1 MSREL
6 RICPGVGDR
15 KCGAFLSTLDRDPHP
30 TCARCRGKICTKD
43 LTCDFCAVWSAEQWE
58 RFLKKR
64 SYKERKKHR
73 PSGSVPPAQQTSPRA
88 ETSSGVSRPGTSSSS
103 SSRPLGGQGEK
114 EGSRGAPGVVS
125 GGAPSPPARPRS
137 SERGGSASGLS
148 SGAGGLAPA
157 SPSPSGAGE
166 AGVARSL
173 QTPISRV
180 SDVVDS
186 PQFSPHVPRRGNSR
200 ESSASCSRVLSSRG
214 SRSSDRGSR
223 KDKRARSRESSS
235 RGRRR
240 RCRSRSSSRSR
251 SRGRER
257 RRRSSSRR
265 SLLVPAHVVSG
276 RGLLTATAHGVEAL
290 GLDVTGLDPRV
301 DTGHAVTA
309 LGVTGRGLLT
319 ATDRAVSVR
328 VPLPAGEGGVTARGR
343 PLSRIA
349 RVTARGQAGDYP
361 PPLPACGL
369 RRRDGW
375 PDEKPRRVWRRLPL
389 SLLWFLKRRRS
400 SLLLQEG
407 RL

>member
-15 KCGAFLSTLDRDPHP
+15 KCGAFLSRLDRDPHP
-30 TCARCRGKICTKD
+30 TCTRCRGKVCTKD

-58 RFLKKR
+58 LFAKKR
-64 SYKERKKHR
+64 SYKERKC
-73 PSGSVPPAQQTSPRA
+73 PSGSVPPARKTSPRA

-103 SSRPLGGQGEK
+103 SSRPLGGQGK
-114 EGSRGAPGVVS
+114 QKGSRGAPGVVL

-137 SERGGSASGLS
+137 NERGGSASRHS
-148 SGAGGLAPA
+148 SGAGGLAPS
-157 SPSPSGAGE
+157 SPSPSGGGG

-200 ESSASCSRVLSSRG
+200 ESSASCSRVLSSHG
-214 SRSSDRGSR
+214 SRSSECGSR

-240 RCRSRSSSRSR
+240 CSLSRFSSRSW

-257 RRRSSSRR
+257 RQRSSSA
-265 SLLVPAHVVSG
+265 SLSS
-276 RGLLTATAHGVEAL
+276 RATALGVEAL
-290 GLDVTGLDPRV
+290 GRVVTGLDPRT

-309 LGVTGRGLLT
+309 LDVSGRSLLT
-319 ATDRAVSVR
+319 ATARVVSER
-328 VPLPAGEGGVTARGR
+328 VPLPTGGSGVTARGR
-343 PLSRIA
+343 PLSR
-349 RVTARGQAGDYP
+349 VARGQAGDYLA
-361 PPLPACGL
+361 PLPTCGP
-369 RRRDGW
+369 RNQDGW

-389 SLLWFLKRRRS
+389 SLLWFLKPRRAL
-400 SLLLQEG
+400 LLLQEE
-407 RL
+407 RP

>member
-15 KCGAFLSTLDRDPHP
+15 KCGACLSTLDRDPHP

-73 PSGSVPPAQQTSPRA
+73 PSGSVPPAQQTSPRT
-88 ETSSGVSRPGTSSSS
+88 ETSSGVSHPGTSSSS

-114 EGSRGAPGVVS
+114 GRSRGAPGVVS

-166 AGVARSL
+166 VGVAHSL

-186 PQFSPHVPRRGNSR
+186 PQFSPHVPRCGNSR

-240 RCRSRSSSRSR
+240 CSRSRSSSRSR
-251 SRGRER
+251 SRG
-257 RRRSSSRR
+257 
-265 SLLVPAHVVSG
+265 
-276 RGLLTATAHGVEAL
+276 
-290 GLDVTGLDPRV
+290 
-301 DTGHAVTA
+301 
-309 LGVTGRGLLT
+309 
-319 ATDRAVSVR
+319 
-328 VPLPAGEGGVTARGR
+328 
-343 PLSRIA
+343 
-349 RVTARGQAGDYP
+349 
-361 PPLPACGL
+361 
-369 RRRDGW
+369 
-375 PDEKPRRVWRRLPL
+375 
-389 SLLWFLKRRRS
+389 
-400 SLLLQEG
+400 
-407 RL
+407 

>member
-6 RICPGVGDR
+6 WICPGVGDR

-30 TCARCRGKICTKD
+30 TCARCRGKICIKD

-73 PSGSVPPAQQTSPRA
+73 LPGSVPPAQQTSPRA

-114 EGSRGAPGVVS
+114 GRSWGAPGVVS

-157 SPSPSGAGE
+157 SPSPSGAAE
-166 AGVARSL
+166 VGVARSL
-173 QTPISRV
+173 QTPICRV

-200 ESSASCSRVLSSRG
+200 ESSASCSRVLSSRVF
-214 SRSSDRGSR
+214 RSSDRGLR

-240 RCRSRSSSRSR
+240 CSRSRSSSRSR
-251 SRGRER
+251 PRGRER
-257 RRRSSSRR
+257 RQRSSSLSLSSCARSRRERSRFSDRYRSRRGSSRSRRDR
-265 SLLVPAHVVSG
+265 SLSS
-276 RGLLTATAHGVEAL
+276 
-290 GLDVTGLDPRV
+290 
-301 DTGHAVTA
+301 
-309 LGVTGRGLLT
+309 
-319 ATDRAVSVR
+319 DRYRS
-328 VPLPAGEGGVTARGR
+328 
-343 PLSRIA
+343 
-349 RVTARGQAGDYP
+349 
-361 PPLPACGL
+361 
-369 RRRDGW
+369 RRD
-375 PDEKPRRVWRRLPL
+375 
-389 SLLWFLKRRRS
+389 RS
-400 SLLLQEG
+400 
-407 RL
+407 

>member
-73 PSGSVPPAQQTSPRA
+73 PSGSVSPAQQTSPRA
-88 ETSSGVSRPGTSSSS
+88 ETSSGVSHPGTSSSS
-103 SSRPLGGQGEK
+103 SSRPLGGQGGGG
-114 EGSRGAPGVVS
+114 GSRE
-125 GGAPSPPARPRS
+125 APSPPARPRS
-137 SERGGSASGLS
+137 SEKGGSASGLS
-148 SGAGGLAPA
+148 SGAGRLAPA
-157 SPSPSGAGE
+157 SPSPSPSGAGE
-166 AGVARSL
+166 VGVGRSL
-173 QTPISRV
+173 QTPFSRV

-200 ESSASCSRVLSSRG
+200 ESSASCSCVLSSRG
-214 SRSSDRGSR
+214 SRSLDRGSR

-257 RRRSSSRR
+257 RLRR
-265 SLLVPAHVVSG
+265 SLLVPACVMSG

-319 ATDRAVSVR
+319 ATGRAGSVR

-349 RVTARGQAGDYP
+349 RVTARGQAGDYL

-375 PDEKPRRVWRRLPL
+375 PDEKPRRVLRRLPR
-389 SLLWFLKRRRS
+389 SLLWFLKRWRS

>member
-43 LTCDFCAVWSAEQWE
+43 LTCDFCAVWSAELWE

-88 ETSSGVSRPGTSSSS
+88 ETSSGVSRPGTSSFS
-103 SSRPLGGQGEK
+103 SSRPLGGQGEQ

-166 AGVARSL
+166 VGVARSL
-173 QTPISRV
+173 QTPLSRA

-186 PQFSPHVPRRGNSR
+186 PQFSLHVPRRGNSR
-200 ESSASCSRVLSSRG
+200 KSSASCSRVLSSRG
-214 SRSSDRGSR
+214 SRSSDRGWIR
-223 KDKRARSRESSS
+223 GLGHERVARVDVAVVVALAPLPVRGQEVESVVAGH
-235 RGRRR
+235 RL
-240 RCRSRSSSRSR
+240 
-251 SRGRER
+251 
-257 RRRSSSRR
+257 RR
-265 SLLVPAHVVSG
+265 SLLVPARVVSG
-276 RGLLTATAHGVEAL
+276 RGLLTATAHGVKAL
-290 GLDVTGLDPRV
+290 GLGVTGLDPRV
-301 DTGHAVTA
+301 DTGHAVT
-309 LGVTGRGLLT
+309 GRCLLT
-319 ATDRAVSVR
+319 ATGCAGSVR

-349 RVTARGQAGDYP
+349 RGQAGDYLA
-361 PPLPACGL
+361 PLPACGL
-369 RRRDGW
+369 RRRDSW
-375 PDEKPRRVWRRLPL
+375 PDEKPNVTSLPWPYRQMYSCIRQKGGRTSSKSPRR
-389 SLLWFLKRRRS
+389 
-400 SLLLQEG
+400 
-407 RL
+407 